1 MEAGRVREFDTPDT
15 LLKVWWR
22 IGRRLGAKSLLQD
35 KDSAF
40 YRMAR
45 DAGVVS

>member
-15 LLKVWWR
+15 LLKVRWR
-22 IGRRLGAKSLLQD
+22 IGRAEVNSWLQD